1 MLTLILTTI
10 LTLIPFIP
18 LLRFDL
24 CVMLTFR
31 SELDWFGRKSK
42 HGLCGANVI
51 LLTGLTGLPVCWQ
64 KSRYNALPGGTT
76 ALTKAQV
83 DGAKACTNNHSI
95 KPEHLLYIIYYS
107 LKLSERKKIPA
118 SFST

>member
-10 LTLIPFIP
+10 LTLILFIP

-31 SELDWFGRKSK
+31 SELHWFGRKSK
-42 HGLCGANVI
+42 HGLCGADVI
-51 LLTGLTGLPVCWQ
+51 LLAELTGLPVCWQ

-76 ALTKAQV
+76 ALTKAQRSTERRHV
-83 DGAKACTNNHSI
+83 QTTIQSNLNISYTPSI
-95 KPEHLLYIIYYS
+95 TH
-107 LKLSERKKIPA
+107 
-118 SFST
+118 